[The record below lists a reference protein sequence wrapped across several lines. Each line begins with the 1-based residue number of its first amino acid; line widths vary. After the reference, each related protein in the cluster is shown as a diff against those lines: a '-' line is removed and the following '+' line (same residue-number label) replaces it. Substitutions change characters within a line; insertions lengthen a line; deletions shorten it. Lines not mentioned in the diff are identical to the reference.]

1 MTIRALIVDDEP
13 LARRTVRRFLAKQTE
28 VEVVAE
34 CGDGE
39 SAVRAIQSMRPDLLF
54 LDVQMPEMDG
64 FQVLGNIGANEMPVT
79 IFVTAYDRFAL
90 RAFDAN
96 AIDYLLKPV
105 SRERF
110 ERALVR
116 AKQRIAQHL
125 NPEEVSRL
133 LSRVQQLSA
142 AQDYPKR
149 LAIPKHGR
157 ILFVDTKDI
166 DWIEAEGNYVRLHLG
181 GREYEL
187 RETLTELEGKLCPAD
202 FVRIHRSTIV
212 NVHRI
217 REIQPWFHG
226 HHRILLED
234 GTELRMSRYQRQI
247 ARRLG
252 LT

>member
-1 MTIRALIVDDEP
+1 
-13 LARRTVRRFLAKQTE
+13 
-28 VEVVAE
+28 
-34 CGDGE
+34 
-39 SAVRAIQSMRPDLLF
+39 
-54 LDVQMPEMDG
+54 MP
-64 FQVLGNIGANEMPVT
+64 IT
-79 IFVTAYDRFAL
+79 IFVTAFDRFAV

-105 SRERF
+105 RKERF

-133 LSRVQQLSA
+133 LSSVQQLSA

-157 ILFVDTKDI
+157 ILFVDTEDI

-181 GREYEL
+181 GREHEL
-187 RETLTELEGKLCPAD
+187 RESLSELEGKLPPAD

-234 GTELRMSRYQRQI
+234 GTELRMSRYQHQI